1 MHKYL
6 YLLTATYFL
15 TLNSSLSQ
23 NLTSIAPNT
32 INSAYCPNTN
42 ISFTVTIANT
52 GSSGKYYSSPQAIS
66 YPIPTVTG
74 CIGAVITSSATMT
87 SDGTNTY
94 IKFTGH
100 FTDANQPQGIEVSY
114 YDNNN
119 MFWKSDY
126 HYDEIQSFAIPD
138 VSKSE
143 PKPSP
148 SSIKAT
154 RCQSQTFNVSFLN
167 VSYTDDFPTPKLVY
181 GTVTSYQYLLPS
193 GWKLNG
199 GAPSDGTTWLSAN
212 NNVNI
217 ASDLTHGD
225 GQTIQIRG
233 VNSCGSSIYGPVANI
248 SITRPAPA
256 LSITS
261 SDGSFALCSGSKT
274 FTVNGASP
282 GSTYSWSISPASI
295 ATIPANSTTSS
306 VVVTKAGTTSGT
318 VTLTATA
325 TDCVGPLS
333 VPQNILVGGPQT
345 EVTSSVTNITNCQN
359 GNFVILPSAPGSV
372 TTYNGTVTVADP
384 AGVATNYTWKLT
396 GTTNQSGI
404 TFLDNGGGLVSVL
417 SKVSKPGILAL
428 TCVATSGCGAYSGY
442 YYFATTN
449 CNAVVQGTNPSS
461 LQGTST
467 EETNDNSLSTGQYI
481 NIYPNPARSMVT
493 VFIPENVEIKNAFI
507 QISDTYGRKIKT
519 ITSPNHSNNVMI
531 QDLASGTYFIEIYN
545 NQKLVTVKK
554 LVKN

>member
-1 MHKYL
+1 M
-6 YLLTATYFL
+6 ATYFF
-15 TLNSSLSQ
+15 T
-23 NLTSIAPNT
+23 LTSTFSQPTISPNT
-32 INSAYCPNTN
+32 TNAVYCPNTN
-42 ISFTVTIANT
+42 ISFKVTISGT
-52 GSSGKYYSSPQAIS
+52 GAAGKNYSSPQA
-66 YPIPTVTG
+66 YGWPYGTLPG
-74 CIGAVITSSATMT
+74 CIEADITSAPSI
-87 SDGTNTY
+87 SGDGTNTY
-94 IKFTGH
+94 ITFNGR
-100 FTDANQPQGIEVSY
+100 FYDQNQPQGIEITYV
-114 YDNNN
+114 DN
-119 MFWKSDY
+119 SGTQHTYDY
-126 HYDEIQSFAIPD
+126 HYDEIQSFYNPD
-138 VSKSE
+138 PGKSLL
-143 PKPSP
+143 KPTP
-148 SSIKAT
+148 SSKMVP
-154 RCQSQTFNVSFLN
+154 RCQIQTFNVSFPN
-167 VSYTDDFPTPKLVY
+167 IAYSDSYTTPELVY
-181 GTVTSYQYLLPS
+181 GTVTSYQYLLPV
-193 GWKLNG
+193 GWSLNG
-199 GAPSDGTTWLSAN
+199 GAPSDGTTWITAN

-217 ASDLTHGD
+217 TSDLSHGD
-225 GQTIQIRG
+225 GQRVQIRG
-233 VNSCGSSIYGPVANI
+233 VNSCSGSIYYSPLAYI
-248 SITRPAPA
+248 PITRPAPT

-274 FTVNGASP
+274 FTVNGATP
-282 GSTYSWSISPASI
+282 GSTYSWSISPTSI
-295 ATIPANSTTSS
+295 ATIPANSTSSS
-306 VVVTKAGTTSGT
+306 VVVTKAGTSSGV

>member
-1 MHKYL
+1 MTLFYQISVDLQQLKIFLCQIISNLKNLFYQYLLLNLLINRLPHYNPLSEITTLKNRKINYMHKYL

-167 VSYTDDFPTPKLVY
+167 VRTPDDFPTPKLVY

-199 GAPSDGTTWLSAN
+199 GAPSDGTTWLSA
-212 NNVNI
+212 
-217 ASDLTHGD
+217 
-225 GQTIQIRG
+225 
-233 VNSCGSSIYGPVANI
+233 
-248 SITRPAPA
+248 
-256 LSITS
+256 
-261 SDGSFALCSGSKT
+261 
-274 FTVNGASP
+274 
-282 GSTYSWSISPASI
+282 
-295 ATIPANSTTSS
+295 TT
-306 VVVTKAGTTSGT
+306 
-318 VTLTATA
+318 
-325 TDCVGPLS
+325 
-333 VPQNILVGGPQT
+333 
-345 EVTSSVTNITNCQN
+345 
-359 GNFVILPSAPGSV
+359 
-372 TTYNGTVTVADP
+372 
-384 AGVATNYTWKLT
+384 
-396 GTTNQSGI
+396 
-404 TFLDNGGGLVSVL
+404 
-417 SKVSKPGILAL
+417 
-428 TCVATSGCGAYSGY
+428 
-442 YYFATTN
+442 
-449 CNAVVQGTNPSS
+449 
-461 LQGTST
+461 
-467 EETNDNSLSTGQYI
+467 
-481 NIYPNPARSMVT
+481 M
-493 VFIPENVEIKNAFI
+493 
-507 QISDTYGRKIKT
+507 
-519 ITSPNHSNNVMI
+519 
-531 QDLASGTYFIEIYN
+531 
-545 NQKLVTVKK
+545 
-554 LVKN
+554 